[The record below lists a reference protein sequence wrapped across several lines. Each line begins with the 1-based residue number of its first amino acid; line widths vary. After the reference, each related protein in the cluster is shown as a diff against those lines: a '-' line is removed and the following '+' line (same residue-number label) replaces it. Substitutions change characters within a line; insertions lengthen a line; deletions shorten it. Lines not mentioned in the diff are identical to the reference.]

1 MPNSH
6 IMVRSLLMFSLL
18 AINACGSSSP
28 SSFSSAAGAMNS
40 LSSSSPA
47 ALQGIIPLGEKFF
60 GYQVHET
67 DSSTTSNFQ
76 ICSAPDSCLQPF
88 FDAEGQPFVLPADWS
103 ALLQGEQ
110 TELWDY
116 IDLQTRTFQGSASLI
131 KRDHTHHSNR
141 ARYGLIT
148 TIFTGIAGLLS
159 WFKILSVGLQDFTPT
174 DMNSLTTMMKQ
185 SGMPMNQVIR
195 RQYAEKIP
203 SMVYRVAPWIT
214 TFILLT
220 LSTTVAFTYFLWH
233 NHKKNLTEKN
243 LLQNQGSIQEYLAY
257 EEILKSWEQSP
268 GIEVMAA
275 PRNATT
281 GGDRSLLASEQ
292 DRKLLQAIEEAQFHA
307 YASHAAAAGTL
318 TLAAYPFART
328 FQLISQALRQQGL
341 KPGQISKLSTQAII
355 ELALQKLSAQQLQ
368 ALSNQI
374 KKGGVSLLLL
384 FAAAGFYLHGSLHQ
398 GRRIHE
404 LNQLRQAHSTYETT
418 FSEDFKMLENLR
430 QHMLSELAHQ
440 RDATTHFLTSL
451 ALLMESS
458 QLTQTQRIAYVCPQG
473 LAATSASPALLASSC
488 HKL

>member
-6 IMVRSLLMFSLL
+6 IIRSLLMFSLL

-67 DSSTTSNFQ
+67 ESSTMSNFQ
-76 ICSAPDSCLQPF
+76 ICSAPDSCLQTF

-103 ALLQGEQ
+103 ALLQGKQ

-148 TIFTGIAGLLS
+148 TIFAGIASLLAL
-159 WFKILSVGLQDFTPT
+159 FRVMSVHGQHFTPT
-174 DMNSLTTMMKQ
+174 DLNNITKTVKQ
-185 SGMPMNQVIR
+185 SGMPLKQVLQR
-195 RQYAEKIP
+195 HYAEKIP
-203 SMVYRVAPWIT
+203 SMIYRVAPWFA
-214 TFILLT
+214 TFIMLT

-233 NHKKNLTEKN
+233 NHKKNQTEKI
-243 LLQNQGSIQEYLAY
+243 LLQNQESIQEYLAY

-268 GIEVMAA
+268 GIEAMIAS
-275 PRNATT
+275 RSATME
-281 GGDRSLLASEQ
+281 GNRSLLASEQ

-318 TLAAYPFART
+318 TLATYPFART

-341 KPGQISKLSTQAII
+341 KPGQISKLSTRAII

-374 KKGGVSLLLL
+374 KKGGVSLLL
-384 FAAAGFYLHGSLHQ
+384 FFVAAGFYLHGSLHQ
-398 GRRIHE
+398 GGRIHE
-404 LNQLRQAHSTYETT
+404 LNQLRQAHNTYETT
-418 FSEDFKMLENLR
+418 FSEDFKMLEHLR
-430 QHMLSELAHQ
+430 QHMVSELAHQ
-440 RDATTHFLTSL
+440 RDAATHFLTSL

-458 QLTQTQRIAYVCPQG
+458 QVIQTQRIAYVCPQG
-473 LAATSASPALLASSC
+473 LAVTSASPALLASSC